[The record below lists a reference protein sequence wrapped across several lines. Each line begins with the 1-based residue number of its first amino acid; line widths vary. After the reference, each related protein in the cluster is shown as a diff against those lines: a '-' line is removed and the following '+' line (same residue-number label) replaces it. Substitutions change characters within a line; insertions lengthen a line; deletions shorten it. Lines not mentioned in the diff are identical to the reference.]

1 MPRIAKDKD
10 AIKEAAAPSI
20 SAQAQQDAIS
30 EGIEEFELPKS
41 LVTRIAKSALPEN
54 AKMSKDVSLSIV
66 KASTVFINYLAAS
79 AHDVAAQKQH
89 KSISASDVLKALELL
104 ELGDMVDPL
113 QKELQIYREHQK
125 SDRSRKGGA
134 SAKGKGRETEGSS
147 VSASK
152 SKASTSA
159 KGKEKEKAPT
169 ITIAPRVQP
178 SAPAVPASDHR
189 EDGVEE
195 ADARRGDDEEE
206 LEGEPDEE
214 TDDVEEDEV
223 DEMDEE
229 DEAEEEELEDRMA
242 VEDEETVRDARG
254 LEDVGE
260 GDD

>member
-10 AIKEAAAPSI
+10 AIKEATAPAV
-20 SAQAQQDAIS
+20 SAQAQQDTIS

-134 SAKGKGRETEGSS
+134 SGKGKAREGDGSS

-169 ITIAPRVQP
+169 ITIAPRLHP
-178 SAPAVPASDHR
+178 SAPLAPASDEP
-189 EDGVEE
+189 EDAVEE
-195 ADARRGDDEEE
+195 ADARTGDEEEE
-206 LEGEPDEE
+206 LEGDPDEE
-214 TDDVEEDEV
+214 MDDVEEDEI
-223 DEMDEE
+223 DEMDE
-229 DEAEEEELEDRMA
+229 DEGKEELEDRMA
-242 VEDEETVRDARG
+242 VEDGEMIKDARG
-254 LEDVGE
+254 LDELSDH
-260 GDD
+260 